1 MDRLRNCIQALRA
14 FARQANDLDAELL
27 AERQIN
33 DFLREED
40 GTVLASLQR
49 ISEAID
55 AEANK
60 DVFGED
66 WTLMRAYVQWCRERL
81 AIKG

>member
-1 MDRLRNCIQALRA
+1 MDRLRNCVQALRVL
-14 FARQANDLDAELL
+14 ARQANDPNARVL

-40 GTVLASLQR
+40 GTVLASLER
-49 ISEAID
+49 IGEAID

-60 DVFGED
+60 NIPGEEWGLI
-66 WTLMRAYVQWCRERL
+66 WTYVEWCRERL
-81 AIKG
+81 AIKD

>member
-1 MDRLRNCIQALRA
+1 MERLRNCIQALRV
-14 FARQANDLDAELL
+14 FARRTNDTNAQVL

-33 DFLREED
+33 DFLREEVD
-40 GTVLASLQR
+40 ALSASLER
-49 ISEAID
+49 IGQAID

-66 WTLMRAYVQWCRERL
+66 WSVMRTYVQWCRERL

>member
-1 MDRLRNCIQALRA
+1 MDRLWNCIQALRA
-14 FARQANDLDAELL
+14 FARQANDLDAQLL

-40 GTVLASLQR
+40 GTVSASLQR

-60 DVFGED
+60 DVLGEELEFD
-66 WTLMRAYVQWCRERL
+66 AGLRPVVS
-81 AIKG
+81 